1 MTVELHLAMEA
12 VVARVDHMRVR
23 RMRRG
28 GCRGRRGRGYWEVM
42 GHLVRVVVVVE
53 VVLLMVVRVVV
64 DPVDQVEVATADQVV
79 AAAATAVLQ
88 ATEERQVTV
97 EDPVHPAAVHLT
109 TNLLKKK
116 RGGLNARKG
125 RRF

>member
-1 MTVELHLAMEA
+1 M
-12 VVARVDHMRVR
+12 
-23 RMRRG
+23 
-28 GCRGRRGRGYWEVM
+28 GR
-42 GHLVRVVVVVE
+42 LVRVEVVVEVVVEVE